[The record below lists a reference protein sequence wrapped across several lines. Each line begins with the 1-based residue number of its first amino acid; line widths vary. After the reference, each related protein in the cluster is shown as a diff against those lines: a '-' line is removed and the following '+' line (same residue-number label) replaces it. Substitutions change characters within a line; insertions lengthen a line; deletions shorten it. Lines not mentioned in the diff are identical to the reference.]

1 MRIKKSPQI
10 GQRGYC
16 LSLAPAGLSFH
27 AALIQNRRLDRRQAA
42 VGLTLNA
49 GRHVMRDRVDMGDD
63 SGYSGFI
70 FMMVVLGVPVFLVT
84 VFAMIGILIAN

>member
-1 MRIKKSPQI
+1 
-10 GQRGYC
+10 
-16 LSLAPAGLSFH
+16 
-27 AALIQNRRLDRRQAA
+27 
-42 VGLTLNA
+42 
-49 GRHVMRDRVDMGDD
+49 MRDRVDMGDD